1 MSTLDRPGT
10 THHHPVVEDIAH
22 DPLRLHSPR
31 RERHLTPV
39 NLLLVITAVA
49 IAAVGQVLL
58 RHGMRVAKE
67 ATLGSG
73 GSLAVSAA
81 TSPYVLGGL
90 AVFAISAVIWLAAL
104 SRVPLSVAY
113 PFNALGYLGI
123 LTASAVVLHERVA
136 ARTWIG
142 SAFVVLGL
150 IMVVTSANSR

>member
-1 MSTLDRPGT
+1 MSTLDRSATAHP
-10 THHHPVVEDIAH
+10 HPVVEDIAH
-22 DPLRLHSPR
+22 DPELLHHPR

-39 NLLLVITAVA
+39 NLMLVITAVA

-67 ATLGSG
+67 ATVGG
-73 GSLAVSAA
+73 GSLAMHAA

-90 AVFAISAVIWLAAL
+90 TVFAVSAVLWLAAL
-104 SRVPLSVAY
+104 ARVPLSIAY

-123 LTASAVVLHERVA
+123 LTASALVLHERVS

-142 SAFVVLGL
+142 SAFVVVGL
-150 IMVVTSANSR
+150 VMVVTSANSH